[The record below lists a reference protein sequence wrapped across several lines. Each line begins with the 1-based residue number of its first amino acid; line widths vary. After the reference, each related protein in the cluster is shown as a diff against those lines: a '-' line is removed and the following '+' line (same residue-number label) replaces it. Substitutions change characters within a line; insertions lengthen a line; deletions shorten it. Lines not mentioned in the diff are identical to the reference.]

1 MEGAILPLCLLVG
14 GLVSGA
20 IAVTPLH
27 FNWTH
32 EAASERVVQWGL
44 SGEE

>member
-1 MEGAILPLCLLVG
+1 LVYQA
-14 GLVSGA
+14 GA

-32 EAASERVVQWGL
+32 EAASGRVAEWGL